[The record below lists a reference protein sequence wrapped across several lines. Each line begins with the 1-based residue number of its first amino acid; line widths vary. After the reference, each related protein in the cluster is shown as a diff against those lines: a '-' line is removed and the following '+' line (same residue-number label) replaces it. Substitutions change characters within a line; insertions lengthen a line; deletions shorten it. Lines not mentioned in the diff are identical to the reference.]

1 VGFGI
6 PHIVCHLAAVAVAK
20 LRSTAENRIIKGCAF
35 FRLCAGAH
43 NRKNWL
49 HVWSVEAGPRVAAIL
64 SVVETCR
71 RLGIPVREY
80 LAEVLPGLADRK
92 ASELGALTPM
102 A

>member
-1 VGFGI
+1 M
-6 PHIVCHLAAVAVAK
+6 
-20 LRSTAENRIIKGCAF
+20 
-35 FRLCAGAH
+35 
-43 NRKNWL
+43 
-49 HVWSVEAGPRVAAIL
+49 WSVEAGPRVAAIL

-92 ASELGALTPM
+92 ASELRALTPM